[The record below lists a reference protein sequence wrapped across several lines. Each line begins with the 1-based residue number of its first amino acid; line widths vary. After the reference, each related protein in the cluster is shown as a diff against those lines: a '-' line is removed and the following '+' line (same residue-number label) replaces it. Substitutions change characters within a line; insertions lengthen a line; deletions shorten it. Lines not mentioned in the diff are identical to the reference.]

1 MSCLAKKLSL
11 FALTWPIFIELTLH
25 MLTGN
30 ADTFMLSQYAD
41 EAVAAV
47 GVANQLLFMVVV
59 MFGFIATGTSILI
72 AQYAGANDEK
82 TASYIGAASIWANV
96 LFGIVL
102 SIGLWIGGDH
112 LLQLMNVPN
121 ELMAD
126 ARAYLWIVG
135 GFSFVQALMMTL
147 GAILRSYGFT
157 RDMMNITIGVNIL
170 NIIGNYFV
178 LFGPF
183 GLPVLG
189 VEGVA
194 WSTTISRI
202 IGLVVGFLFIMK
214 RLPHPLPLLSK
225 EAFSFAYVKQLLK
238 IGIPS
243 AGEHV
248 AYNTSQLV
256 ITYFITMLGT
266 EALTTRVY
274 TQNIMMFIFLFSVA
288 IGQGTQIIVG
298 HLVGAER
305 FHEAYTR
312 CLRSLRLAVII
323 SFAVAALFSVF
334 SDQLFSIFTSS
345 KRMIE
350 TGGTLILLTMLLEP
364 GRSFNLVII
373 NSLRAAGDVK
383 FPVYIGI
390 ASMWGVSVPLAYI
403 LGISFD
409 LGLVGVWLAFTAD
422 EWLRGLLVYWRWKS
436 NVWRTKSF
444 VKKEATA

>member
-1 MSCLAKKLSL
+1 MAKKLSL

-30 ADTFMLSQYAD
+30 ADTFMLSHYTD

-47 GVANQLLFMVVV
+47 GVANQLLSMVVV

-82 TASYIGAASIWANV
+82 TASYIGAVSIWANL
-96 LFGIVL
+96 LFGIAL
-102 SIGLWIGGDH
+102 SVALGAGSDW
-112 LLQLMNVPN
+112 LLHLMNVPH

-135 GFSFVQALMMTL
+135 GFLFVQALIMTL

-157 RDMMNITIGVNIL
+157 RDMMNITIGINIL

-202 IGLVVGFLFIMK
+202 IGLVVGFVVVLK
-214 RLPHPLPLLSK
+214 RLPYPLPLWAK
-225 EAFSFAYVKQLLK
+225 EALSFTYVKQLLK
-238 IGIPS
+238 IGVPS

-248 AYNTSQLV
+248 AYNTSQLA

-305 FHEAYTR
+305 FQEAYTR
-312 CLRSLRLAVII
+312 CLRSLRLAIII
-323 SFAVAALFSVF
+323 SFTMAALFSAF
-334 SDQLFSIFTSS
+334 SDQLFSIFTSN

-383 FPVYIGI
+383 FPVYIGV
-390 ASMWGVSVPLAYI
+390 ASMWGVSVPLAYV
-403 LGISFD
+403 LGILFD
-409 LGLVGVWLAFTAD
+409 LGLVGIWLAFTAD

>member
-1 MSCLAKKLSL
+1 
-11 FALTWPIFIELTLH
+11 
-25 MLTGN
+25 
-30 ADTFMLSQYAD
+30 MLSHYTD

-82 TASYIGAASIWANV
+82 TASRIGAVSIWANV
-96 LFGIVL
+96 LFGLVL
-102 SIGLWIGGDH
+102 SVALVIGGNW
-112 LLQLMNVPN
+112 LLQLMNVPS
-121 ELMAD
+121 ELTAD
-126 ARAYLWIVG
+126 AHAYLRIVG
-135 GFSFVQALMMTL
+135 GFSFVQALIMTL

-194 WSTTISRI
+194 WSTTISRM
-202 IGLVVGFLFIMK
+202 IGLVIGFLLIMK

-225 EAFSFAYVKQLLK
+225 EALSFTYVKQLLK

-274 TQNIMMFIFLFSVA
+274 TQNLMMFIFLFSVA

-305 FHEAYTR
+305 FQEAYTR
-312 CLRSLRLAVII
+312 CLRSLRLAIII
-323 SFAVAALFSVF
+323 SFTMAALFSVF
-334 SDQLFSIFTSS
+334 SDQLFSIFTSN

-364 GRSFNLVII
+364 GRSFNLVVI

-390 ASMWGVSVPLAYI
+390 ASMWGISVPLAYL

-409 LGLVGVWLAFTAD
+409 LGLVGIWLAFAAD
-422 EWLRGLLVYWRWKS
+422 EWIRGLLVYWRWKS

-444 VKKEATA
+444 IKKEATA

>member
-1 MSCLAKKLSL
+1 
-11 FALTWPIFIELTLH
+11 

-30 ADTFMLSQYAD
+30 ADTFMLSHYKD

-47 GVANQLLFMVVV
+47 SVANQLLSMVVV

-82 TASYIGAASIWANV
+82 TASYIGAVSIWANL
-96 LFGIVL
+96 LFGIAL
-102 SIGLWIGGDH
+102 SVAPGAGSDW
-112 LLQLMNVPN
+112 LLHLMNVPH

-135 GFSFVQALMMTL
+135 GFSFVQALIMTL

-157 RDMMNITIGVNIL
+157 RDMMNITIGINIL

-202 IGLVVGFLFIMK
+202 IGLVVGFVVVLK
-214 RLPHPLPLLSK
+214 RLPYPLPLWAK
-225 EAFSFAYVKQLLK
+225 EALSFTYVKQLLK
-238 IGIPS
+238 IGVPS

-248 AYNTSQLV
+248 AYNTSQLA

-274 TQNIMMFIFLFSVA
+274 TQNITMFIFLFSVA

-305 FHEAYTR
+305 FQEAYTR
-312 CLRSLRLAVII
+312 CLRSLRLAIII
-323 SFAVAALFSVF
+323 SFTMAALFSVF
-334 SDQLFSIFTSS
+334 SDQLFSIFTSN

-390 ASMWGVSVPLAYI
+390 ASMWGVSVPLAYV
-403 LGISFD
+403 LGILFD
-409 LGLVGVWLAFTAD
+409 LGLVGIWLAFTAD

>member
-1 MSCLAKKLSL
+1 MAKKLSL

-82 TASYIGAASIWANV
+82 AASYIGAASIWANL

-102 SIGLWIGGDH
+102 SVVLWIGSDH
-112 LLQLMNVPN
+112 LLQWMNVPN

-126 ARAYLWIVG
+126 ARTYLRIVG
-135 GFSFVQALMMTL
+135 GFSFVQALIMTL

-157 RDMMNITIGVNIL
+157 RDMMNVTIGVNIL

-183 GLPVLG
+183 DLPVLG
-189 VEGVA
+189 VAGVA

-202 IGLVVGFLFIMK
+202 IGVVVGCFVLIK
-214 RLPHPLPLLSK
+214 RLPHPLPLWTK
-225 EAFSFAYVKQLLK
+225 EALSFTYVKQLLK

-288 IGQGTQIIVG
+288 IGQGTQIMIG

-312 CLRSLRLAVII
+312 CLRSLRLAVMI
-323 SFAVAALFSVF
+323 SFSVAALFSVF
-334 SDQLFSIFTSS
+334 SDQLFSIFTSNT
-345 KRMIE
+345 RMIE
-350 TGGTLILLTMLLEP
+350 TGGTLIFLTMLLEP

-390 ASMWGVSVPLAYI
+390 ASMWGVSVPLAYM

-409 LGLVGVWLAFTAD
+409 LGLVGIWLAFTAD